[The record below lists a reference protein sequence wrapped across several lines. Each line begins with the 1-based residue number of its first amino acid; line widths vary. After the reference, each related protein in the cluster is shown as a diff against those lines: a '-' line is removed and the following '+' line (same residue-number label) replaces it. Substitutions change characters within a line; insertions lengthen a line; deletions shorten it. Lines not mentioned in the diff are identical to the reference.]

1 MLSRPATVFLTAPA
15 VSDLSRLVSKTPS
28 NTCSVYENEKECG
41 QGVARAIKDGLV
53 KREDLFI
60 VSKLWNNYHD
70 PAVIEPTVRRQ
81 LSDWG
86 IEYFDLFHM
95 HFPVSLKYVDPA
107 KQYPAPDGPV
117 FPQGGVPVH
126 KAWQAL
132 ESVQRKGLVKALG
145 VCNFNGGLLYDL
157 FNYAEVKPVAF
168 QIEHHPYLTQQRLVK
183 YAQDRGLAVTGYSS
197 FGPLSFIELGVEDA
211 KNIKPLFE
219 VDAVQSAAKRTGK
232 TPAQVLLRWATQRG
246 IAVIPKSN
254 KANRLAENLDVTSFD
269 LQSNEIEAISKL
281 NINMR
286 FNDPV
291 KASLTTLVVPSLVV
305 LTLMTVRGTPSHL

>member
-1 MLSRPATVFLTAPA
+1 MTHLRTQRN
-15 VSDLSRLVSKTPS
+15 DL
-28 NTCSVYENEKECG
+28 SVYENEKECG
-41 QGVARAIKDGLV
+41 EGVARAIKDGLV

-70 PAVIEPTVRRQ
+70 PAVVESIVRRQ

-86 IEYFDLFHM
+86 LDYFDLFHM

-107 KQYPAPDGPV
+107 KQYPAPDGPT

-126 KAWQAL
+126 RTWQAL
-132 ESVQRKGLVKALG
+132 ESLYNKGLFKALG

-157 FNYAEVKPVAF
+157 LNYAEVKPVAF
-168 QIEHHPYLTQQRLVK
+168 QIEHHPYLTQPRLVK
-183 YAQDRGLAVTGYSS
+183 YAQDKGLVVTGYSS
-197 FGPLSFIELGVEDA
+197 FGPLSFLELGVDDA

-219 VDAVQSAAKRTGK
+219 VGAVKSAAKRTGK

-269 LQSNEIEAISKL
+269 LEDAEIQAISKL
-281 NINMR
+281 NINLR

-291 KASLTTLVVPSLVV
+291 KVCLGLIIVPNSAV
-305 LTLMTVRGTPSHL
+305 LTILLQFDEPHPIFDDFSDVPVNLTATADY